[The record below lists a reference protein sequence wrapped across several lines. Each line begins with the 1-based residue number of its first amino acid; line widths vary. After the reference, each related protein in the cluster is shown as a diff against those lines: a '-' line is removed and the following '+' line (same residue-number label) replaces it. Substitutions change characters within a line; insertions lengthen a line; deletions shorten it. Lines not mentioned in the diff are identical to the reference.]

1 MRKLLALITVLLL
14 GLSVA
19 KAQDLAGSWV
29 GVSGGFPGLNLHFGV
44 SDAISQGIDLR
55 LNGSFIY
62 TGAFGLGAD
71 VLVAIPAELD
81 QPVAVYGGGGPYATF
96 GGAAG
101 FGFGLALFVGG
112 EYRLGNVGFAPGGG
126 IFAELGPALAF
137 APEFGVGFLGRLGFN
152 YHF

>member
-1 MRKLLALITVLLL
+1 MRKLLALITVILLS
-14 GLSVA
+14 LSVA

-29 GVSGGFPGLNLHFGV
+29 GVSGGFPGFNLHFGLN
-44 SDAISQGIDLR
+44 DAISQGIDLR
-55 LNGSFIY
+55 LNGSFTY

-81 QPVAVYGGGGPYATF
+81 QPIAVYGGGGPYATF

-112 EYRLGNVGFAPGGG
+112 EYRLGDIGFAPGG
-126 IFAELGPALAF
+126 IFAELGPSLGF
-137 APEFGVGFLGRLGFN
+137 APSFGVGFVGRLGFN